1 MLGTG
6 ARIGEALA
14 VDWEDIDLEQGTV
27 AIQHTVLRLRGEG
40 LVLRRTKS
48 AAGERILELPRW
60 TITRDLWMIR
70 LAGGVITSA
79 ADGTDRRQL
88 PASWYCW
95 MTLAGMRPRLDTST
109 LSLAAQAGTT
119 WLSMGG

>member
-60 TITRDLWMIR
+60 THY
-70 LAGGVITSA
+70 
-79 ADGTDRRQL
+79 
-88 PASWYCW
+88 P
-95 MTLAGMRPRLDTST
+95 RPLDDPTGWGCDH
-109 LSLAAQAGTT
+109 LGR
-119 WLSMGG
+119 